1 MKIEIDVDIPE
12 GWEFDRFDIPTYGDR
27 VLTVLKTPWLWA
39 STISPPQRYII
50 VKKKKLVTEKH
61 RKYIY
66 KNIHG
71 GYSVGIMK
79 QGNSP
84 PSICEDYFVKWVDKD
99 WITEEV
105 S

>member
-1 MKIEIDVDIPE
+1 MRVEIDVDIPE
-12 GWEFDRFDIPTYGDR
+12 GWEFDRFGTPTYGEMI
-27 VLTVLKTPWLWA
+27 LGMETPRQWKSSVSLFG
-39 STISPPQRYII
+39 RYII
-50 VKKKKLVTEKH
+50 IKKKKIVTEKH

-71 GYSVGIMK
+71 GYSVGILV

-84 PSICEDYFVKWVDKD
+84 PSICEDYIVKWVDKD

>member
-12 GWEFDRFDIPTYGDR
+12 GWEFDRFGTPTYGEMILDMGYPWQYKF
-27 VLTVLKTPWLWA
+27 VLGTRKYL
-39 STISPPQRYII
+39 II
-50 VKKKKLVTEKH
+50 KKKKIVTEKH

-71 GYSVGIMK
+71 GYSVGILA

-84 PSICEDYFVKWVDKD
+84 PSICEDYIIKWIDKD

>member
-1 MKIEIDVDIPE
+1 MRVAVDVDIPD
-12 GWEFDRFDIPTYGDR
+12 GWEFDRFDIPIYGEM
-27 VLTVLKTPWLWA
+27 VLNMKTPWRWPY
-39 STISPPQRYII
+39 ISSLPQRYII
-50 VKKKKLVTEKH
+50 LKKKKIVTEKH

-71 GYSVGIMK
+71 GYSVGILT

-84 PSICEDYFVKWVDKD
+84 PSIGEDYIVKWVDKD

>member
-1 MKIEIDVDIPE
+1 MKLEIDVDIPE
-12 GWEFDRFDIPTYGDR
+12 GWEFDRFDIPSYGEMI
-27 VLTVLKTPWLWA
+27 LSEYPWQWKCV
-39 STISPPQRYII
+39 SGTQKYII
-50 VKKKKLVTEKH
+50 IKKKKLVTEKH

-71 GYSVGIMK
+71 GYSVGILT
-79 QGNSP
+79 QGEYSP
-84 PSICEDYFVKWVDKD
+84 SMFEDYIVEWIDKD

>member
-12 GWEFDRFDIPTYGDR
+12 GWEFDRFDIPTYGEMILDR
-27 VLTVLKTPWLWA
+27 KTLWRWT
-39 STISPPQRYII
+39 SGLSLFGRYII

-66 KNIHG
+66 KNNHG
-71 GYSVGIMK
+71 GYSVGILV

-84 PSICEDYFVKWVDKD
+84 PSICEDYIIKWIDKD

>member
-12 GWEFDRFDIPTYGDR
+12 GWEFDRFDIPTYGEMILDMGYPWPYKL
-27 VLTVLKTPWLWA
+27 VLGTRKYL
-39 STISPPQRYII
+39 II
-50 VKKKKLVTEKH
+50 KKKKIVTEKH

-71 GYSVGIMK
+71 GYSVGILA

-84 PSICEDYFVKWVDKD
+84 PSICEDYIIKWVDKD

>member
-12 GWEFDRFDIPTYGDR
+12 GWEFDRFDVPTYGEM
-27 VLTVLKTPWLWA
+27 VLNMQYPWQWKCVLGTQK
-39 STISPPQRYII
+39 YII
-50 VKKKKLVTEKH
+50 IKKKKLVTEKH

-71 GYSVGIMK
+71 GYSVGILA
-79 QGNSP
+79 QCNSL
-84 PSICEDYFVKWVDKD
+84 PSICEDYIVKWVDKD

>member
-12 GWEFDRFDIPTYGDR
+12 GWEFDRYDIPTYGEMI
-27 VLTVLKTPWLWA
+27 LSMKTPWRWTA
-39 STISPPQRYII
+39 ISLLPQRYII
-50 VKKKKLVTEKH
+50 VKKKKIVTEKH

-71 GYSVGIMK
+71 GYSVGILA

-84 PSICEDYFVKWVDKD
+84 PSICEDYIVKWVDKD